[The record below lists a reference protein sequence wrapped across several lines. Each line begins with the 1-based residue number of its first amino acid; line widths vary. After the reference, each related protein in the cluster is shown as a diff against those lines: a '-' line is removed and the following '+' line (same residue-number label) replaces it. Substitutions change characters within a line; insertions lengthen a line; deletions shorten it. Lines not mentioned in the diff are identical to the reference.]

1 MYLCF
6 LSGEYARVNHGD
18 ANVKTNGRRY
28 LRKMNVGQFAL
39 ALRYAGI
46 KILDDVS

>member
-6 LSGEYARVNHGD
+6 LSGEYARVNHGG

-28 LRKMNVGQFAL
+28 LRKMNVGQLAL
-39 ALRYAGI
+39 GLRYAGI
-46 KILDDVS
+46 KILDDMS